1 VDLPLYV
8 RHQLLR
14 LMTRLP
20 NQMQANNCST
30 THSARGDQAQGR
42 SAQGVW
48 QPPGAAPV
56 EAVRWYSLVIFRA
69 NGKTVDSFELVSHR
83 AEIGAVHLSRRAATM
98 QGDVIELDNNLEAR
112 WREGMK

>member
-1 VDLPLYV
+1 M
-8 RHQLLR
+8 RQ
-14 LMTRLP
+14 
-20 NQMQANNCST
+20 ST
-30 THSARGDQAQGR
+30 DRRNRYSNPIGAR
-42 SAQGVW
+42 
-48 QPPGAAPV
+48 
-56 EAVRWYSLVIFRA
+56 YSLVIFRV